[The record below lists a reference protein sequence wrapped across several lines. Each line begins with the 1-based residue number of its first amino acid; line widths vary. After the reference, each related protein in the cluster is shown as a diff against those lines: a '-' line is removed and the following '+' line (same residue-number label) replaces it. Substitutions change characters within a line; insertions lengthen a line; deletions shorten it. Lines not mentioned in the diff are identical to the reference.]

1 MILYFSG
8 TGNSRYIA
16 ERIARTNSEEM
27 ISINDKVKNNDTS
40 TITVQGK
47 LVFVLPTYAW
57 RIPNVV
63 RDWIRKTEFVGANQ
77 VWFVMNCGSE
87 IGNAGKYNKKL
98 CEEKS
103 FTYMGTAQ
111 IVMPENYIA
120 MFDAPEADEA
130 KEIISKA
137 EPFIDAAVEMIAA
150 GKAFPVLT
158 SKLSDRLK
166 SGLVYKMFYA
176 FCVKADDFV
185 ADERCIGCGKC
196 EKLCPMNNI
205 KIEDGKPVWGKACT
219 HCMACICY
227 CPAKAVEYGKKS
239 VGKPRYQCD
248 LYTGTNGDLQK

>member
-16 ERIARTNSEEM
+16 ERIARANSEEM
-27 ISINDKVKNNDTS
+27 ISINDKIKNNDTS
-40 TITVQGK
+40 AITVQGK
-47 LVFVLPTYAW
+47 LVFVVPTYAW

-63 RDWIRKTEFVGANQ
+63 RDWIRKTEFIGANQ

-87 IGNAGKYNKKL
+87 IGNAGKYNKNL

-120 MFDAPEADEA
+120 MFDAPEAEEA

-137 EPFIDAAVEMIAA
+137 EPFVDDVAKMIAE
-150 GKAFPVLT
+150 GKAFPVLRT
-158 SKLSDRLK
+158 KLSDKLK
-166 SGLVYKMFYA
+166 SGPIYKMFYA
-176 FCVKADDFV
+176 FCVKADDFA

-227 CPAKAVEYGKKS
+227 CPTKAVEYGKKS
-239 VGKPRYQCD
+239 VGKPRYHCD
-248 LYTGTNGDLQK
+248 LYR